1 MTPAMI
7 IMIVM
12 ICIGCALGIA
22 GLVVAGRQLLQLVKA
37 ARKAGIDSMADVQEI
52 IRRARGLEPRMRE
65 IQEKQKVV
73 AERLRYLSATTS
85 KLNYLKE
92 EFDRSTGHISKLKS

>member
-1 MTPAMI
+1 
-7 IMIVM
+7 M

-22 GLVVAGRQLLQLVKA
+22 GLVVAGSQLLRLVKA

-52 IRRARGLEPRMRE
+52 IRRARGLEPRVRE

-92 EFDRSTGHISKLKS
+92 EFDRATGHISKLKS